1 MNEYTKM
8 LHEIESKKTDLE
20 QRISHVIGEEV
31 AKWQAENQLA
41 VQSLYVD
48 LTPEHSLGSAKK
60 YIVTGVSVDLD
71 YKP

>member
-8 LHEIESKKTDLE
+8 LHEIESKKSDLE
-20 QRISHVIGEEV
+20 QRISNLVGEEI

-41 VQSLYVD
+41 VQSIYVD
-48 LTPEHSLGSAKK
+48 LNQEHSLGSAKK
-60 YIVTGVSVDLD
+60 YIVTGVSIDLD